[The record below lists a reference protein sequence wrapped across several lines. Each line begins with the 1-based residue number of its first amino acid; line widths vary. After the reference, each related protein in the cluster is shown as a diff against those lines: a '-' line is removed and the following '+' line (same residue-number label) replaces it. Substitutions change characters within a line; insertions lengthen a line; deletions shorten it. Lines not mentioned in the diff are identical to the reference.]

1 MIGLETIV
9 INNKNINQS
18 NHYALQL
25 IIQFRIRSLSHRSA
39 LAIVPTGDISHVN
52 LFCPFFDLIDTEDD
66 EENLL
71 LPLRLLLA
79 QYQPF
84 NIEIDPPIDNHSYY
98 MKLNEQS
105 RKSIQQLTEQI
116 QQLFPQF
123 EFHNYHPSMAIDQ
136 SDNNKNQNQMK
147 SLLGK

>member
-1 MIGLETIV
+1 
-9 INNKNINQS
+9 
-18 NHYALQL
+18 
-25 IIQFRIRSLSHRSA
+25 
-39 LAIVPTGDISHVN
+39 
-52 LFCPFFDLIDTEDD
+52 
-66 EENLL
+66 
-71 LPLRLLLA
+71 
-79 QYQPF
+79 
-84 NIEIDPPIDNHSYY
+84 